1 MRPIDIPG
9 AVGDDTV
16 NYYYYLG
23 LIGAKERIT
32 AFQSAL
38 RSCVRIGD
46 VVVEIG
52 AGLGTYSFF
61 AARSG
66 ARRVYAIEK
75 ERVIHVAEALAVRNG
90 LAARLTF
97 LQANSTEIMR
107 G

>member
-9 AVGDDTV
+9 GVGDDTV

-38 RSCVRIGD
+38 QSCVRTGD

-52 AGLGTYSFF
+52 AGLGTYSFSP
-61 AARSG
+61 R
-66 ARRVYAIEK
+66 
-75 ERVIHVAEALAVRNG
+75 G
-90 LAARLTF
+90 LARDVCM
-97 LQANSTEIMR
+97 QSKKRE
-107 G
+107 